1 MAKPRR
7 LVLENDRS
15 VSAIANVRALKK
27 GRKREARFVRRS
39 AVGWIDRSLSEQ
51 LGIGWVR
58 VDDGHHGA
66 GRQQRFRVREVEVAP
81 SS

>member
-51 LGIGWVR
+51 LGIG
-58 VDDGHHGA
+58 
-66 GRQQRFRVREVEVAP
+66 
-81 SS
+81 